1 MARAKQPV
9 SWLGG
14 MRNRLASWISPEAPG
29 AAKSKRNLTLFN
41 GSLASRLTA
50 DWVNAPIL
58 SADQEIK
65 GNLRILRG
73 RARELSR
80 NNPVA
85 KSYLKIL
92 TANVLGRYGIGYQP
106 MVRNNSDEL
115 NDGLNAKIQK
125 AWRDWSGRGECTVD
139 GKLSLRAVQSL
150 VLQTVATDGEAFVR
164 LVPGFDNKYRFAL
177 QLIDA
182 DQVDPLFYRY
192 RSENGATPRGDG
204 NEIRMGVEV
213 DVWGRPVAYHVNPA
227 HPSDLGGSLLRER
240 IKAEY
245 ILHLYDPLRV
255 QQTRGIPWFTPV
267 MLELRMLGGYMEAEL
282 VASRVC
288 AAKMGF
294 FKHTDASA
302 FEAQND
308 DAHYHLDAQPGE
320 LETLPPGLDFQS
332 WDPQHP
338 NSSFAAFLKATLR
351 FIAGGLGVSYNALAA
366 DLEGVNY
373 SSMRSGLLIERDQ
386 WKICQTFMEEN
397 FLAPVFKSWISMALL
412 SGELVLDSRDPSRF
426 LAGKWEA
433 RGWPW
438 VDPLKDVQASILGIG
453 AGLKTRDRV
462 ISEEGGDVEEVFAQI
477 KREKELAEEY
487 GLDFTIAAKP
497 PIVNKGPKDSETPS
511 DEEPDE
517 PDATVEAQ
525 AGGRKFAVLGKR

>member
-1 MARAKQPV
+1 MRRTSPHQTG
-9 SWLGG
+9 WLDRT
-14 MRNRLASWISPEAPG
+14 RNRIASWISPSAPTRG
-29 AAKSKRNLTLFN
+29 GKRNLTLFN

-65 GNLRILRG
+65 GNLRLLRG

-92 TANVLGRYGIGYQP
+92 VANVLGKDGIGYQP
-106 MVRNNSDEL
+106 MVRNADGEL
-115 NDGLNAKIQK
+115 NRKFNQKIQK
-125 AWRDWSGRGECTVD
+125 AWREWCCRGNCTVD
-139 GKLSLRAVQSL
+139 GKLSFRAVQNL
-150 VLQTVATDGEAFVR
+150 VLKTVATDGEAFIR
-164 LVPGFDNKYRFAL
+164 IVPGFQNKYRFAL

-192 RSENGATPRGDG
+192 RADG
-204 NEIRMGVEV
+204 NAKDSNEIRMGVEI

-240 IKAEY
+240 IAAQY
-245 ILHLYDPLRV
+245 ILHLYDPDRV

-267 MLELRMLGGYMEAEL
+267 MLELRMLGGYFEAEL
-282 VASRVC
+282 VAARVS

-294 FKHTDASA
+294 FKHTDAA
-302 FEAQND
+302 GFEPQND
-308 DAHYHLDAQPGE
+308 DAHYRLDASPGE
-320 LETLPPGLDFQS
+320 IETLPPGLDFQS

-338 NSSFAAFLKATLR
+338 PMAFPNFVKSALR
-351 FIAGGLGVSYNALAA
+351 FISGGMGVSYNALAA
-366 DLEGVNY
+366 DLENVNY

-386 WKICQTFMEEN
+386 WKMCQSFMQEN
-397 FLAPVFKSWISMALL
+397 FLAPIFCNWMSMALL

-426 LAGKWEA
+426 LDGKWEP

-453 AGLKTRDRV
+453 AGLRTRDR
-462 ISEEGGDVEEVFAQI
+462 IIGEEGGDVEEVFEQI
-477 KREKELAEEY
+477 KREKELAEQY
-487 GLDFTIAAKP
+487 GLEFSIDAKKP
-497 PIVNKGPKDSETPS
+497 GVNEGPKQT
-511 DEEPDE
+511 EEATDQEADTPDE
-517 PDATVEAQ
+517 DGQA
-525 AGGRKFAVLGKR
+525 AGGMNRKLAVMGRS

>member
-1 MARAKQPV
+1 MSRERHSATWF
-9 SWLGG
+9 SG
-14 MRNRLASWISPEAPG
+14 MRDRVAGWFGASSGSAG
-29 AAKSKRNLTLFN
+29 KRNLTLYN

-73 RARELSR
+73 RARELAR
-80 NNPVA
+80 NNPIA

-92 TANVLGRYGIGYQP
+92 VANVLGQHGIGYQP
-106 MVRNNSDEL
+106 LVRNNNDEL
-115 NDGLNAKIQK
+115 NQQFNKKIEK
-125 AWRDWSGRGECTVD
+125 AWKEWSCRGNCTVD
-139 GKLSLRAVQSL
+139 GKLSMRATQAL
-150 VLQTVATDGEAFVR
+150 VLSTVATDGEAFVR

-182 DQVDPLFYRY
+182 DQVDHLFSRWPSPG
-192 RSENGATPRGDG
+192 RRGNHSD

-255 QQTRGIPWFTPV
+255 QQTRGIPWFSSC
-267 MLELRMLGGYMEAEL
+267 MLEMRMLGGYLEAEL
-282 VASRVC
+282 VAARVA
-288 AAKMGF
+288 AAKIGF
-294 FKHTDASA
+294 FTHTDAASY
-302 FEAQND
+302 EAQND
-308 DAHYHLDAQPGE
+308 DAPYRLDANPGV
-320 LETLPPGLDFQS
+320 LETLPPGLDFKA

-338 NSSFAAFLKATLR
+338 PNAFQNFLKANLR
-351 FIAGGLGVSYNALAA
+351 FIAGSMGVSYNALAA

-386 WKICQTFMEEN
+386 WKICQSFMKEN
-397 FLAPVFKSWISMALL
+397 FLEPVFKSWLSMALL

-426 LAGKWEA
+426 LEGKWEP

-438 VDPLKDVQASILGIG
+438 VDPLKDVQSSILAIG
-453 AGLKTRDRV
+453 AGLRTRDRV
-462 ISEEGGDVEEVFAQI
+462 IGEEGGDVEEVFEQI
-477 KREKELAEEY
+477 KREKELAEQY
-487 GLDFTIAAKP
+487 GLEFTVDAKAP
-497 PIVNKGPKDSETPS
+497 TILKGPNEQEAPS
-511 DEEPDE
+511 DEEPDTPE
-517 PDATVEAQ
+517 ATVEAG
-525 AGGRKFAVLGKR
+525 AGGRKIAILGRR

>member
-1 MARAKQPV
+1 MSSPAAKSTWFAGV
-9 SWLGG
+9 
-14 MRNRLASWISPEAPG
+14 RDRVASWISPAPRSTG
-29 AAKSKRNLTLFN
+29 KRNLTLYN

-85 KSYLKIL
+85 RSYLKIL
-92 TANVLGRYGIGYQP
+92 TANVLGKHGIRYQP
-106 MVRNNSDEL
+106 LVRNNNDEL
-115 NDGLNAKIQK
+115 NQGLNKKIQD
-125 AWRDWSGRGECTVD
+125 AWREWSCHGNCTVD
-139 GKLSLRAVQSL
+139 GKLSFRAAQHLALS
-150 VLQTVATDGEAFVR
+150 TVATDGEAFVR
-164 LVPGFDNKYRFAL
+164 MVPGFDNKYRFAL

-192 RSENGATPRGDG
+192 RSEGDARGS

-240 IKAEY
+240 IPAQY

-255 QQTRGIPWFTPV
+255 QQTRGIPWFTPC
-267 MLELRMLGGYMEAEL
+267 MLEMRMLGGYVEAEL
-282 VASRVC
+282 VAARVA

-294 FKHTDASA
+294 FTHSDAA
-302 FEAQND
+302 AYEAQND
-308 DAHYHLDAQPGE
+308 DAHYKLDANPGE
-320 LETLPPGLDFQS
+320 METLPPGLDFKS

-338 NSSFAAFLKATLR
+338 AIAFPAFVKAMLR
-351 FIAGGLGVSYNALAA
+351 FTAGSLGVSYNALAA

-386 WKICQTFMEEN
+386 WKICQSFLEEN
-397 FLAPVFKSWISMALL
+397 LLAPVFKNWLSMALL

-426 LAGKWEA
+426 LEGKWEA

-453 AGLKTRDRV
+453 AGLKTRDHV
-462 ISEEGGDVEEVFAQI
+462 ISEEGGDVEEVFEQI
-477 KREKELAEEY
+477 KREKELAETL
-487 GLDFTIAAKP
+487 GLEFTIEAKAP
-497 PIVNKGPKDSETPS
+497 TVDKGPKEQETPS
-511 DEEPDE
+511 DTEPDQPE
-517 PDATVEAQ
+517 ATVEAEP
-525 AGGRKFAVLGKR
+525 GRKLAILGRR